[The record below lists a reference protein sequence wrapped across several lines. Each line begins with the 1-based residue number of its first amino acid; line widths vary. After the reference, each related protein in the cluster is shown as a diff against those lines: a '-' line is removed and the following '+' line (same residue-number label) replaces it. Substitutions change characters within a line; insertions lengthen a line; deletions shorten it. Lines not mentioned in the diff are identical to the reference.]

1 MWTPGGAVAQATPAA
16 AAAGPKTP
24 QGGPAG
30 GQLGALDTITVA
42 LTGSLLVE

>member
-16 AAAGPKTP
+16 AGPKTP
-24 QGGPAG
+24 HGGPAG